1 MNNEHINVA
10 SALADGVSQSESAH
24 LASCAACR
32 QEFESAR
39 EAFASLRSIDESL
52 ERVPESFW
60 QQQRRAIRVRAAEAK
75 PQRPAYALY
84 GWLATAAAVAVI
96 SVGLLLPDRGEK
108 QHLPP
113 AGTDVS
119 DAALL
124 ESVQDS
130 IYEYPEALHPAQVM
144 YTEIATAQAAPRH
157 SK

>member
-1 MNNEHINVA
+1 MTNQHINVA
-10 SALADGVSQSESAH
+10 SALADGVSHSESAH
-24 LASCAACR
+24 LAACEECR
-32 QEFESAR
+32 SKLASAR
-39 EAFASLRSIDESL
+39 EAFASLRSIDKSL

-60 QQQRRAIRVRAAEAK
+60 EQQRRAIRVRAAEAK

-108 QHLPP
+108 QQLPS
-113 AGTDVS
+113 ASTDVS

-130 IYEYPEALHPAQVM
+130 IYEYPEALHPAQLM
-144 YTEIATAQAAPRH
+144 YTEIATAQATPQR
-157 SK
+157 K

>member
-10 SALADGVSQSESAH
+10 SALASGVSEAESAH
-24 LASCAACR
+24 LAACEACR

-75 PQRPAYALY
+75 PQRPAYAVY
-84 GWLATAAAVAVI
+84 GWLATAATVAVI
-96 SVGLLLPDRGEK
+96 SVSLLLPDNGSTGPTTQKVE
-108 QHLPP
+108 L
-113 AGTDVS
+113 S

-124 ESVQDS
+124 ESVQNS
-130 IYEYPEALHPAQVM
+130 IDQYPEALHPAQVM
-144 YTEIATAQAAPRH
+144 YTEIATAQATPQR
-157 SK
+157 K